1 MAHASTAD
9 APLPRSPA
17 GWITFAWGVGGV
29 SLILLNPILRLGALP
44 VQTVAEGLTP
54 VQWAV
59 AGMWVAFMLYSEGW
73 RGFHKQFAPRVA
85 VRALGIAHTPKP
97 HLTLLAPLVCMGLM
111 HATRRRKT
119 IAWTLLSMIVVLVLL
134 VRQLPAPWRGIVD
147 MGVVLGLVA
156 GLLSVWW
163 FAARTLLGQAPNVP
177 SDLPTT

>member
-1 MAHASTAD
+1 
-9 APLPRSPA
+9 
-17 GWITFAWGVGGV
+17 
-29 SLILLNPILRLGALP
+29 
-44 VQTVAEGLTP
+44 
-54 VQWAV
+54 
-59 AGMWVAFMLYSEGW
+59 
-73 RGFHKQFAPRVA
+73 
-85 VRALGIAHTPKP
+85 
-97 HLTLLAPLVCMGLM
+97 MGLM